1 MLSEFL
7 VYLRLGFEHITDVG
21 GADHLL
27 FVAALTATA
36 ARHPKR
42 LIWLVTAFTA
52 GHSLTLVLATL
63 RLVQVSSR
71 PVELLIPAT
80 ILLTCVVAVRSRETP
95 VRPRTQYGLAA
106 VFGLIHGLGF
116 SAFLR
121 AALGAEESILLP
133 LFAFNTGLEIGQIT
147 VVLVLFAAALLLG
160 RLLGVSER
168 AWVLGVS
175 LSAGLGALAMLVQ
188 RF

>member
-21 GADHLL
+21 GLDHLL
-27 FVAALTATA
+27 FLAVLTATDS
-36 ARHPKR
+36 RRPKR

-63 RLVQVSSR
+63 QLVHVSPR
-71 PVELLIPAT
+71 PVELLIPVT
-80 ILLTCVVAVRSRETP
+80 ILATGVVALRNRGTP
-95 VRPRTQYGLAA
+95 ANARTQYGLAA
-106 VFGLIHGLGF
+106 AFGLIHGLGF

-121 AALGAEESILLP
+121 AALGAEERILLP
-133 LFAFNTGLEIGQIT
+133 LFSFNTGLEVGQIA
-147 VVLVLFAAALLLG
+147 VVLVLSAVALLLG